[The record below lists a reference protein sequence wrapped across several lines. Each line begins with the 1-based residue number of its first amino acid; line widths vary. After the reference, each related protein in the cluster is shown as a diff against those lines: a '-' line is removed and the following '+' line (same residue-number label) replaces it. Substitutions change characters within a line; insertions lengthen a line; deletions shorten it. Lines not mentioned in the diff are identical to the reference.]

1 MINKNRKTAVDIFLL
16 SKENK
21 DSTLLMLEILS
32 RIEIKEIKSILLDYQ
47 KLLSGEIK
55 IVNVSSA
62 QELSDAQKQT
72 LEKKVESEFKP
83 DLVFFYEVEESLVS
97 GFCFQIDDSLYDRT
111 LNSFLD

>member
-72 LEKKVESEFKP
+72 LEKKVGSEFKP
-83 DLVFFYEVEESLVS
+83 DLVFFYEVDESLVS
-97 GFCFQIDDSLYDRT
+97 GFCFQIDDSFYDRT